1 LEYSSSSSR
10 RENGKFAE
18 RDSDLLDVHVSS
30 LATSTALSSYYVP
43 EFIDPLDIIK
53 VLNDANVRFMLAG
66 LHGLGGWM
74 HKPRAT
80 QDVDILIW
88 ARHHKKAVRTLGKA
102 FPHLEIEEFSVV
114 TRCRDR
120 DSGNIVIDLM
130 KANQGV
136 FRAAFRH
143 TKKIKVEDQEF
154 LIPSLEMAVVMKFAP
169 MVSPN
174 RPQKNKF
181 QDAHDFMHMID
192 SNPELDHEVLRELG
206 EMVYA
211 GGGAELLEMVRV
223 VRAGE
228 QLKF

>member
-1 LEYSSSSSR
+1 M
-10 RENGKFAE
+10 
-18 RDSDLLDVHVSS
+18 LDVHVES

-43 EFIDPLDIIK
+43 EFIDPLEIIK
-53 VLNDANVRFMLAG
+53 VLNEANVRFMLAG

-74 HKPRAT
+74 GEPRAT
-80 QDVDILIW
+80 QDVDLLIW
-88 ARHHKKAVRTLGKA
+88 ARHHKKAVRAISEA
-102 FPHLEIEEFSVV
+102 FPQLVMEDFTVV
-114 TRCRDR
+114 TRYRGKG
-120 DSGNIVIDLM
+120 SGKIVIDLR
-130 KANQGV
+130 KSSQGV

-174 RPQKNKF
+174 RPQKDRF

-211 GGGAELLEMVRV
+211 GRGAELLEMVRV

-228 QLKF
+228 ELKF

>member
-1 LEYSSSSSR
+1 M
-10 RENGKFAE
+10 
-18 RDSDLLDVHVSS
+18 LDVHASS

-43 EFIDPLDIIK
+43 EFIQPLLIVK
-53 VLNDANVRFMLAG
+53 VLNAAGIRFILAG

-74 HKPRAT
+74 GEPRAT
-80 QDVDILIW
+80 QDVDVLISV
-88 ARHHKKAVRTLGKA
+88 RHHKKAVRVLSQA
-102 FPHLEIEEFSVV
+102 FPHLEFEEFAVV
-114 TRCRDR
+114 TRFRDKG
-120 DSGNIVIDLM
+120 SGKIVIDLM
-130 KANQGV
+130 KSNQGV

-174 RPQKNKF
+174 RPQKDKF

-192 SNPELDHEVLRELG
+192 SNPELDHEILRELG
-206 EMVYA
+206 EMVYS
-211 GGGAELLEMVRV
+211 GGGDELLEMVRV

-228 QLKF
+228 ELKF